1 MTTKAINWTIIV
13 ILLFGLGTWGCD
25 DDDKVW
31 VADSDPELS
40 LTAEEIHSDQGRTI
54 QIKGNIK
61 DELGIKSIHL
71 NIDEWF
77 LDREILISSS
87 DSLVK
92 DYPLDYAFLVPEDA
106 EEKGHIIKVTV
117 YNMGNRS
124 VSQNVTIY
132 MDGDFDGPTMTINSP
147 VNGLT
152 QAPDE
157 EIPVDLSV
165 DLSDARQLG
174 YFIVEEAS
182 LEFRDSISYM
192 GSGLTA
198 ANYSNTVMLPATVLN
213 TTLTLW
219 WPTVPATP
227 SAAVGW

>member
-54 QIKGNIK
+54 NITGSIK
-61 DELGIKSIHL
+61 DDLGIKSIHL

-77 LDREILISSS
+77 LDREIPISSN

-92 DYPLDYAFLVPEDA
+92 DYQLDYAIIVPEDA
-106 EEKGHIIKVTV
+106 EDKGHTIKVTV

-124 VSQNVTIY
+124 ASQNVTVL
-132 MDGDFDGPTMTINSP
+132 MDGDFDAPTMTINSP
-147 VNGLT
+147 VEGLT

-157 EIPVDLSV
+157 EIPVDISV

-182 LEFRDSISYM
+182 LAFRDSISFM
-192 GSGLTA
+192 GTGSKA
-198 ANYSNTVMLPATVLN
+198 SE
-213 TTLTLW
+213 
-219 WPTVPATP
+219 
-227 SAAVGW
+227 